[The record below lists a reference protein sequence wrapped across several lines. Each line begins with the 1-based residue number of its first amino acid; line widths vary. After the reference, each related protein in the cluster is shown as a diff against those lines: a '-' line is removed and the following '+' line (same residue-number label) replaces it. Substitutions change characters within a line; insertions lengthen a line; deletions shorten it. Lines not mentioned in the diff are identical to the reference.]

1 MRQGLRLLLALLV
14 LCSPA
19 AAQTQISTNID
30 NEGDLKVVYTDYPA
44 EDFHDGI
51 LHVRAT
57 IISLQVVN
65 QYQCVPNPGNPPV
78 GSIRVYC
85 DSSTG
90 NFTCINSSGGSCGGG
105 GGGGF
110 VFGSGTAG
118 NIPIWTATT
127 TLGNSAWQDTLTKA
141 TYTGPGGIAT
151 PSAQFTGTAPFAVG
165 AVEGNFSNC
174 LPITDGQDALCSVNN
189 ISPAGLW
196 YSANGNAYVPLAPQG
211 SSNGPIFNDQLI
223 SGGGVTWTGLLNFTV
238 AAASYAIVSTNY
250 TSPQTNVT
258 LAPADATNPRIDSII
273 VDNTGTVSVLT
284 GTPAGSPAAPVPN
297 PTTQLQLTTVTVAAN
312 ATTPTLNSILVY
324 DENVGTPT
332 EWNCT
337 PSANFNCNSTNNP
350 FHLTHDIEATTAV
363 AGNNV
368 VLAFSSTVNLST
380 YSTIS
385 FNVRNKATWPAA
397 KSVSICFENSTV
409 VVGQCIGLKNG
420 IFGFN
425 QANVSSYQQIVIPLS
440 AFALTGVVDRVR
452 FQVAGGGGSIGFYTD
467 WIQIQSALTGGGGGG
482 NFQLQVDGTATA
494 LTANLV
500 DNASVT
506 FAQTTVNG
514 VTTIK
519 ATAIGAAPSGA
530 AGGDL
535 SGTYPNPTVAQVNG
549 HTPGATCTNQVVT
562 AIDSSARGTCSSVSN
577 ADLTNPAT
585 TVNSQTCTLGSTC
598 TVTAAP
604 SGTAGGDL
612 TGSYPNPTIAANAVT
627 AAKSAVV
634 LTRRV
639 CNMIVGAD
647 NGSALANADLGPQG
661 RQCFIPYAATVVEV
675 DVAADAGTPNVIPAV
690 NHAGSLSNLVSSAL
704 ATAAAGGIA
713 CSKTGATTCIDGATT
728 ASATLQNTSV
738 AAGDYIELVSG
749 TAGGTAKRM
758 SIFVTMTVN

>member
-1 MRQGLRLLLALLV
+1 MRQSLRLLLALLV

-19 AAQTQISTNID
+19 AAQQQIATNID
-30 NEGDLKVVYTDYPA
+30 DAGDLKIAYADFPA

-51 LHVRAT
+51 LHVRAS

-90 NFTCINSSGGSCGGG
+90 NFTCINSSGGTCGGGGG

-118 NIPIWTATT
+118 TIPVWTNST
-127 TLGNSAWQDTLTKA
+127 TLGNSQA
-141 TYTGPGGIAT
+141 TEAGNMLIYHGAGGIAT
-151 PSAQFTGTAPFAVG
+151 GSVTYTGVPPFSSS
-165 AVEGNFSNC
+165 AVEGPFSTC
-174 LPITDGQDALCSVNN
+174 LPITAGQDNFCSVSDL
-189 ISPAGLW
+189 SPSGYW
-196 YSANGNAYVPLAPQG
+196 YSANGAPYVPLAPQG

-223 SGGGVTWTGLLNFTV
+223 TGGGVTWTGGLNFTV

-258 LAPADATNPRIDSII
+258 LAAADPTNPRIDSIV
-273 VDNTGTVSVLT
+273 VDNTGSVVVLT
-284 GTPAGSPAAPVPN
+284 GTPAGSPSAPVPN
-297 PTTQLQLTTVTVAAN
+297 PTSQLQLTTVTVAAN

-350 FHLTHDIEATTAV
+350 FHLTHDIETTAAA

-385 FNVRNKATWPAA
+385 FNVRNKAVWPAA
-397 KSVSICFENSTV
+397 KSVSICFLNSATV
-409 VVGQCIGLKNG
+409 VGSCVGLKNG

-452 FQVAGGGGSIGFYTD
+452 FQVAGGGGTIGFYTD
-467 WIQIQSALTGGGGGG
+467 WIQIQSGLVGNGGGG
-482 NFQLQVDGTATA
+482 NFQLQIDGTATA
-494 LTANLV
+494 LTANLQ
-500 DNASVT
+500 DSASVT
-506 FAQTTVNG
+506 FSQTTTNG
-514 VTTIK
+514 LTTIN
-519 ATAIGAAPSGA
+519 ATAVGAPPSGT

-535 SGTYPNPTVAQVNG
+535 SGTYPNPTVARVNG

-562 AIDSSARGTCSSVSN
+562 SIDTSARGTCSTVTN
-577 ADLTNPAT
+577 ADLTNAST
-585 TVNSQTCTLGSTC
+585 TVNGQTCTLGSTC
-598 TVTAAP
+598 TVTVSSGTITIA
-604 SGTAGGDL
+604 SGTAALG
-612 TGSYPNPTIAANAVT
+612 T
-627 AAKSAVV
+627 SA
-634 LTRRV
+634 
-639 CNMIVGAD
+639 ISSGA
-647 NGSALANADLGPQG
+647 
-661 RQCFIPYAATVVEV
+661 CATVV
-675 DVAADAGTPNVIPAV
+675 
-690 NHAGSLSNLVSSAL
+690 S
-704 ATAAAGGIA
+704 
-713 CSKTGATTCIDGATT
+713 
-728 ASATLQNTSV
+728 ASATGVLTTDTLMADFNADPTSTTGYSASASGMLTIIKYPTADHVNFKVCNNTQASV
-738 AAGDYIELVSG
+738 TPGAATLNFRVV
-749 TAGGTAKRM
+749 R
-758 SIFVTMTVN
+758 